1 MMYAAAPAL
10 MAIMRMSNRND
21 HAGSGRGFLTNVA
34 RDLGHFKI
42 CNWDFGILYA
52 ETNTYSLIASRLSAC
67 YISCARHEHSH
78 RRKPCTMRPFV
89 RDRGLACPRRAGGGD
104 RNSPAS
110 SENAMFVAIPA
121 GEHMA
126 SGPLF

>member
-1 MMYAAAPAL
+1 MLKPIPIHLLHLGSLPVIYRALAMSTAIGGNPA
-10 MAIMRMSNRND
+10 RC
-21 HAGSGRGFLTNVA
+21 V
-34 RDLGHFKI
+34 
-42 CNWDFGILYA
+42 
-52 ETNTYSLIASRLSAC
+52 
-67 YISCARHEHSH
+67 
-78 RRKPCTMRPFV
+78 PFV

>member
-1 MMYAAAPAL
+1 MVYYMLKPIPIHLLHLGSLPVIYRALAMSTAIGGNPARCVPSCGTVAWRVL
-10 MAIMRMSNRND
+10 
-21 HAGSGRGFLTNVA
+21 AGPA
-34 RDLGHFKI
+34 
-42 CNWDFGILYA
+42 
-52 ETNTYSLIASRLSAC
+52 
-67 YISCARHEHSH
+67 
-78 RRKPCTMRPFV
+78 
-89 RDRGLACPRRAGGGD
+89 GGD